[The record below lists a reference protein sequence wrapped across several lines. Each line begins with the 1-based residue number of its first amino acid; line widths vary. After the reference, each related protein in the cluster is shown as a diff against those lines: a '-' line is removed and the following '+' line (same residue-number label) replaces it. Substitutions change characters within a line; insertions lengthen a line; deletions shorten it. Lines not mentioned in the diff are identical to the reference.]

1 MSRVKRGVTSHAR
14 HKKILDKAKGYYG
27 RLWMILG
34 YAMFGVPLGVC
45 MGAVLDN
52 MGLMGAFM
60 PIGMAIGLFFGSLLD
75 KKAKQEGRQ
84 IQLAYDTDEIV

>member
-1 MSRVKRGVTSHAR
+1 MKSE
-14 HKKILDKAKGYYG
+14 KKITNHLAKTYKLTTKGYYG